1 MLNNSSPGQ
10 AVYEPF
16 LGSGTTLI
24 AAQSCNRVCLAI
36 EIKPAFV
43 DLAIRRWQ
51 AFTGEKATRECDGV
65 HFDTLITAADLQN
78 FDPRSSIDQTF

>member
-1 MLNNSSPGQ
+1 
-10 AVYEPF
+10 VYEPF

-51 AFTGEKATRECDGV
+51 AFTGEKAIRESDGV
-65 HFDTLITAADLQN
+65 NFDTLCSSADLEKVDA
-78 FDPRSSIDQTF
+78 FSSLDQTF

>member
-1 MLNNSSPGQ
+1 MS
-10 AVYEPF
+10 PF

-51 AFTGEKATRECDGV
+51 AFTGEKATRESDGTY
-65 HFDTLITAADLQN
+65 FNTLLPTTDLLN
-78 FDPRSSIDQTF
+78 VDPRSSIDQTF

>member
-1 MLNNSSPGQ
+1 
-10 AVYEPF
+10 VYEPF

-24 AAQSCNRVCLAI
+24 AAQSCNRVCLAL

-51 AFTGEKATRECDGV
+51 AFTGEKAIRESDGAL
-65 HFDTLITAADLQN
+65 FDTLCPSDRQKVDA
-78 FDPRSSIDQTF
+78 FSSLDQTF

>member
-1 MLNNSSPGQ
+1 MLNNSTPGQ

-51 AFTGEKATRECDGV
+51 AFTGEKAIRECDGV
-65 HFDTLITAADLQN
+65 HFDTLLPSVHPQKV
-78 FDPRSSIDQTF
+78 DPFSSLDQTF

>member
-43 DLAIRRWQ
+43 DLAISRWQ
-51 AFTGEKATRECDGV
+51 AFTGEKAIRDSDGAP
-65 HFDTLITAADLQN
+65 FDTLCPNDRQKADA
-78 FDPRSSIDQTF
+78 FSSLDQTF